1 MKVKEFIA
9 FLLLT
14 VVMLSGCGQPPA
26 EPVASQPSALKDVS
40 AVRLNYRYEADV
52 PPPEIALPAVE
63 ELNAAVRDAFQ
74 QGRPEEILD
83 RTLTS
88 PDKKRV
94 LAIYHQP
101 TDLPNEFRLDMYS
114 ADGQVLRRVIADNMA
129 VHFPD
134 TIVWSPDS
142 ANVAFVAM
150 LRGAQGETADGLPI
164 PEETPTPAP
173 SPTSTP
179 ADATD
184 SNSNTDAD
192 TSATPEEEATPTPAE
207 TPAAPVGVLAFRS
220 EQLYMCD
227 ADGGSLKLLTQ
238 NEGLMY
244 FYYVWSPDGSMLAA
258 LAATVREW
266 QVLED
271 RAKQAGQVFTPLGR
285 PRLIEKN
292 GRERRLDDGLT
303 AVRPVWS
310 PDSAKVAAAF
320 EAQVRIYDADGTPPT
335 QAAIPLRN
343 DLLLSSQAYD
353 KQQESA
359 LSAEEQPTN
368 ADANNAPATATVLPD
383 PSKLVSFNPIVA
395 LEWQNDQILY
405 FQTAYIKRMLNEAE
419 SVTSFARWHRLIL
432 SPQAQ
437 PVDQ

>member
-1 MKVKEFIA
+1 
-9 FLLLT
+9 
-14 VVMLSGCGQPPA
+14 
-26 EPVASQPSALKDVS
+26 
-40 AVRLNYRYEADV
+40 
-52 PPPEIALPAVE
+52 
-63 ELNAAVRDAFQ
+63 
-74 QGRPEEILD
+74 
-83 RTLTS
+83 
-88 PDKKRV
+88 
-94 LAIYHQP
+94 
-101 TDLPNEFRLDMYS
+101 MYS

-285 PRLIEKN
+285 PRLVEKN

-395 LEWQNDQILY
+395 LEWQNDQILC
-405 FQTAYIKRMLNEAE
+405 FQAAYIKLMLNEAE

>member
-1 MKVKEFIA
+1 MKVIKLIA
-9 FLLLT
+9 CLQLIAILLT
-14 VVMLSGCGQPPA
+14 SCGQPPA
-26 EPVASQPSALKDVS
+26 DPVVGQPAALKDIS

-52 PPPEIALPAVE
+52 PPPEVPAAAVE
-63 ELNAAVRDAFQ
+63 ELHPAVRDAFQ
-74 QGRPEEILD
+74 QGRPDEILD

-94 LAIYHQP
+94 LAVYHQP

-114 ADGQVLRRVIADNMA
+114 ADGQVMRRVIADNMA

-150 LRGAQGETADGLPI
+150 LRGAQGETADGVPM
-164 PEETPTPAP
+164 PEDTPTPAP
-173 SPTSTP
+173 TSTP
-179 ADATD
+179 EKEASDGENA
-184 SNSNTDAD
+184 NANAEPGE
-192 TSATPEEEATPTPAE
+192 TPAEETTPQPAE
-207 TPAAPVGVLAFRS
+207 TPAAPVGILAFRS
-220 EQLYMCD
+220 EQLYICD
-227 ADGGSLKLLTQ
+227 ADGSSLKLLTQ

-244 FYYVWSPDGSMLAA
+244 FYYVWAPDSSMLAA
-258 LAATVREW
+258 LAATAREW
-266 QVLED
+266 QYLEQ
-271 RAKQAGQVFTPLGR
+271 RAKQAGQIFTPLGR

-320 EAQVRIYDADGTPPT
+320 ETQVRIYDADGTPPT
-335 QAAIPLRN
+335 QAAVPLRN
-343 DLLLSSQAYD
+343 DLLLSSQAFD

-359 LSAEEQPTN
+359 LSGEEPAAEN
-368 ADANNAPATATVLPD
+368 SNNAPATATVLPD

-395 LEWQNDQILY
+395 LYWDNDQIVY
-405 FQTAYIKRMLNEAE
+405 FQTAYLKRMLNEAE

-432 SPQAQ
+432 SPQ
-437 PVDQ
+437 PTN

>member
-1 MKVKEFIA
+1 
-9 FLLLT
+9 
-14 VVMLSGCGQPPA
+14 MLASVLMAGCGQPQPDVSV
-26 EPVASQPSALKDVS
+26 PTGQPSALKDVS

-52 PPPEIALPAVE
+52 PPPDIPAAAVE
-63 ELNAAVRDAFQ
+63 ELHPAVRDAFQ

-94 LAIYHQP
+94 LAVYHQP
-101 TDLPNEFRLDMYS
+101 TDLPSEFRLDMYS

-173 SPTSTP
+173 TPDAEP
-179 ADATD
+179 ADSGEDA
-184 SNSNTDAD
+184 NSNAN
-192 TSATPEEEATPTPAE
+192 AGETPSEEAAPAE

-220 EQLYMCD
+220 EQLYISD

-244 FYYVWSPDGSMLAA
+244 FYYVWAPDSSMLAA
-258 LAATVREW
+258 LAATAREW
-266 QVLED
+266 QYLEQ

-320 EAQVRIYDADGTPPT
+320 ETQVRIYDADGTPPT
-335 QAAIPLRN
+335 QAAVPLKN

-359 LSAEEQPTN
+359 LAAEEPAAEN
-368 ADANNAPATATVLPD
+368 SNNAPATATVLPD

-395 LEWQNDQILY
+395 LEWESEQILY

-432 SPQAQ
+432 SPQPAT
-437 PVDQ
+437 

>member
-1 MKVKEFIA
+1 MLATV
-9 FLLLT
+9 LLA
-14 VVMLSGCGQPPA
+14 GCGQPQPDISV
-26 EPVASQPSALKDVS
+26 PTGQPSALKDVS

-52 PPPEIALPAVE
+52 PPPEIPAAAVE
-63 ELNAAVRDAFQ
+63 ELHPAVRDAFQ

-101 TDLPNEFRLDMYS
+101 TDLPSEFRLDMYS

-134 TIVWSPDS
+134 TMVWSPDS

-150 LRGAQGETADGLPI
+150 RRGAQGATADGLPI

-173 SPTSTP
+173 TPDAEP
-179 ADATD
+179 ADGEDA
-184 SNSNTDAD
+184 NSNADAGE
-192 TSATPEEEATPTPAE
+192 TPSEEATPVAAE

-220 EQLYMCD
+220 EQLYICD

-244 FYYVWSPDGSMLAA
+244 FYYVWAPDSSMLAA
-258 LAATVREW
+258 LAATAREW
-266 QVLED
+266 QYLEQ

-320 EAQVRIYDADGTPPT
+320 ETQVRIYDADGTPPT
-335 QAAIPLRN
+335 QAAVPLKN

-359 LSAEEQPTN
+359 LAAEEPSAENT
-368 ADANNAPATATVLPD
+368 NNAPATATVLPD

-395 LEWQNDQILY
+395 LEWESDQILY

-432 SPQAQ
+432 SPQPQ
-437 PVDQ
+437 PAN